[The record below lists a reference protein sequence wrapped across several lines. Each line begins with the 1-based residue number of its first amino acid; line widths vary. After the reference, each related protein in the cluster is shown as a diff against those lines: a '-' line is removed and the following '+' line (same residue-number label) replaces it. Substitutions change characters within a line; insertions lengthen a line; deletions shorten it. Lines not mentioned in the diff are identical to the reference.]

1 MPSQFKGVRRLQDL
15 ATGEILEIDY
25 IEKRLSPSLKGGWR
39 RVYLADFLQIL
50 DEIGNAKIKVLE
62 FVLDNIDSNNKLTI
76 SMSEVSKKTKISYKT
91 IHTTFKALEDKK
103 LLKKVGTAW
112 VVMPDIVSAFGSD
125 KKNARLLIDY
135 SEDERGLFDE

>member
-1 MPSQFKGVRRLQDL
+1 MASEFKGIRRLQDM

-25 IEKRLSPSLKGGWR
+25 VEKKLSPSLKGGWR

-76 SMSEVSKKTKISYKT
+76 SMTEVSRKTKISYMT
-91 IHTTFKALEDKK
+91 VHTTFKALEEKK

-112 VVMPDIVSAFGSD
+112 VVMPDVVSAFGSD

-135 SEDERGLFDE
+135 SEDDRGLFDD